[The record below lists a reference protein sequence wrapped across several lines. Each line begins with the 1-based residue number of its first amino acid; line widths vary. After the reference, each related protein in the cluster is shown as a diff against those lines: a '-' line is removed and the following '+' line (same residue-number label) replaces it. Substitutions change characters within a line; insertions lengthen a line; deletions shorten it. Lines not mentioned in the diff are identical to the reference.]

1 MYFFL
6 LTLLISENVANGLIL
21 NDVIQ
26 TAIEE
31 FNIQDPTLIFNKTPK
46 IREIV
51 DLVKKLSKNTQWN
64 GFRPRRDD
72 AHESF
77 IIFTNL
83 IDFDWKFKSK
93 APNLIVTR
101 IEKESDLSEFNVALD
116 EEVYFLDSQKYDMYE
131 SYGINYGEKHVT
143 RKLGNFSKN
152 LQNGKINF
160 IPIDGQTKNLI
171 DRRRDF
177 KGIQLKGKN

>member
-1 MYFFL
+1 MYFVL
-6 LTLLISENVANGLIL
+6 LTLLICKNVVNGLSLNNVIL
-21 NDVIQ
+21 A
-26 TAIEE
+26 AIEE
-31 FNIQDPTLIFNKTPK
+31 FNIQDPTLIFDKTPK

-64 GFRPRRDD
+64 GFKPRRDD

-83 IDFDWKFKSK
+83 IDFEWKFQSK
-93 APNLIVTR
+93 APNLIITR
-101 IEKESDLSEFNVALD
+101 IEKESDLSEIDVALD
-116 EEVYFLDSQKYDMYE
+116 EEVYFLDSQNYEMYE
-131 SYGINYGEKHVT
+131 SYNINYREKHVT
-143 RKLGNFSKN
+143 RKLGNFTKN
-152 LQNGKINF
+152 LQSGKINF
-160 IPIDGQTKNLI
+160 IPFDGKIKDLI

>member
-1 MYFFL
+1 MYFVL
-6 LTLLISENVANGLIL
+6 LTLLICKNVVNGLSLNSVIL
-21 NDVIQ
+21 A
-26 TAIEE
+26 AIEE
-31 FNIQDPTLIFNKTPK
+31 FNIQEPTLIFDKTPK

-64 GFRPRRDD
+64 GFRPRRDE

-101 IEKESDLSEFNVALD
+101 IEKESDL
-116 EEVYFLDSQKYDMYE
+116 
-131 SYGINYGEKHVT
+131 T
-143 RKLGNFSKN
+143 RVLRCLNH
-152 LQNGKINF
+152 I
-160 IPIDGQTKNLI
+160 
-171 DRRRDF
+171 
-177 KGIQLKGKN
+177 